1 MWTFKCGIR
10 FWTQKS
16 TENVPS
22 EGVSSVRKLAASK
35 HLKELPNNES
45 GRELWRNTQ
54 ADYAGMTNNPSKN
67 GRVVRA

>member
-1 MWTFKCGIR
+1 
-10 FWTQKS
+10 
-16 TENVPS
+16 
-22 EGVSSVRKLAASK
+22 VRKLAASK